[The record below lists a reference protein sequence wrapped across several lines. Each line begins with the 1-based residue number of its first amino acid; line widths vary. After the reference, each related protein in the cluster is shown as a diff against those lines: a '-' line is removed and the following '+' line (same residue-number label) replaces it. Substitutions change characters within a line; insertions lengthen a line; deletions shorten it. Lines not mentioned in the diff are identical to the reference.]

1 MAAGDAPMFRKA
13 ATARRRTGARL
24 ARDRS
29 ARGGSAR
36 GETSLARPPLH
47 PVMTGPEPVISQ
59 RGDIGPNPATAPPA
73 GDDPT
78 YPVMTGPEPVIS
90 RREDIGPNPA
100 TVPPSG
106 DDWPTTERGAARRG
120 CGPRPTIHHRH

>member
-47 PVMTGPEPVISQ
+47 PVMTGPEPVIS
-59 RGDIGPNPATAPPA
+59 
-73 GDDPT
+73 
-78 YPVMTGPEPVIS
+78 

-120 CGPRPTIHHRH
+120 CGPRPTIHHRHHANP